1 MATEF
6 KDISANGILRML
18 ELEHS
23 KPDYD
28 RDILDLMILLSKRH
42 SLFFVKISMPP
53 VMVTDGALVSSLT
66 RIGNHPS
73 RPGLGT
79 QNVTCSTVT

>member
-53 VMVTDGALVSSLT
+53 VMVTDGALVSSL
-66 RIGNHPS
+66 
-73 RPGLGT
+73 
-79 QNVTCSTVT
+79 V